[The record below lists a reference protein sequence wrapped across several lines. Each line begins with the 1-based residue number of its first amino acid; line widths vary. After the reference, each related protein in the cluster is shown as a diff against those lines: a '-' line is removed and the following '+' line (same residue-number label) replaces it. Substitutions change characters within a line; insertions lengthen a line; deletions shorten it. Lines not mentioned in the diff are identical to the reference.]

1 MILDRTQRQLLGIT
15 KWRDSGCRGTL
26 QWCTGVGKTRAALTA
41 VKGFLTKNSGKI
53 IVVVVPTDHLKLQW
67 ISELNK
73 YRLLEYVRVEI
84 INSAIKIDSHVDF
97 LILDECHRIPSETFY
112 EVFKQRNPSMVLG
125 LSATFSRLDGRHELL
140 DKFCPVCDV
149 ISIKEAI
156 DNKWLSP
163 YKEYKVIITPDDI
176 EEYRQLNKTF
186 NEMFAIFNF
195 DFELAMNCLTNIV
208 KRRVYAKKMGIP
220 ASDMDGIVFSWQKA
234 LKGRKAYV
242 MNHPKKLEL
251 TRKILAY
258 RQDKKAITF
267 SATIAQAE
275 KIGGGYV
282 VHSKQTKKKNR
293 ISVEEF
299 SQLPFGVMHTA
310 KSLDEGA
317 DIKGLNLAII
327 LSNTSSQ
334 TQKTQRLG
342 RVIRFEED
350 KEAEVFT
357 LIIKGT
363 MEEHWFNTSTS
374 GKEYIEITESELDE
388 ILKGS
393 ESENIVHEAKESDLI
408 FRL

>member
-1 MILDRTQRQLLGIT
+1 MTLDRTQRQLLGIT
-15 KWRDSGCRGTL
+15 KWRDCGCRGTL

-220 ASDMDGIVFSWQKA
+220 ASDMDGIVFSWQRA

-388 ILKGS
+388 ILKGC

>member
-1 MILDRTQRQLLGIT
+1 MTLDRTQRQLLGIT

-41 VKGFLTKNSGKI
+41 IKGFLTKNTGKI
-53 IVVVVPTDHLKLQW
+53 VVVVVPTDHLKLQW

-73 YRLLEYVRVEI
+73 YRLLEYVKVEI
-84 INSAIKIDSHVDF
+84 INSAVKVDSHVDF

>member
-41 VKGFLTKNSGKI
+41 VKGFLTKNSEKI

-73 YRLLEYVRVEI
+73 YRLLEYVKVEI
-84 INSAIKIDSHVDF
+84 INSAVKVDSHVDF

>member
-41 VKGFLTKNSGKI
+41 VKGFLTKNSEKI

-73 YRLLEYVRVEI
+73 YRLLEYVKVEI
-84 INSAIKIDSHVDF
+84 INSAVKVDSHVDF

-220 ASDMDGIVFSWQKA
+220 ASDMDGIVFSWQRA

>member
-1 MILDRTQRQLLGIT
+1 MIT
-15 KWRDSGCRGTL
+15 KS
-26 QWCTGVGKTRAALTA
+26 KTRAALTA

-220 ASDMDGIVFSWQKA
+220 ASDMDGIVFSWQRA

-388 ILKGS
+388 ILKGC

>member
-1 MILDRTQRQLLGIT
+1 MTLDRTQRQLLGIT
-15 KWRDSGCRGTL
+15 KWRDCGCRGTL

-112 EVFKQRNPSMVLG
+112 EVFKQRNPLMVLG

-220 ASDMDGIVFSWQKA
+220 ASDMDGIVFSWQRA

-388 ILKGS
+388 ILKGC

>member
-1 MILDRTQRQLLGIT
+1 MTLDRTQRQLLGIT

-67 ISELNK
+67 IQELNK
-73 YRLLEYVRVEI
+73 YRLLEYVSVEI
-84 INSAIKIDSHVDF
+84 VNSAVKVNSHVDF

-112 EVFKQRNPSMVLG
+112 EVFKQRDPSLVLG

-140 DKFCPVCDV
+140 NRFCPVCDV

-163 YKEYKVIITPDDI
+163 YIEYKVIIDPPDI
-176 EEYRQLNKTF
+176 ENYRQLNKTF
-186 NEMFAIFNF
+186 NEMFSVF
-195 DFELAMNCLTNIV
+195 DFDFKLAMECLTNII
-208 KRRVYAKKMGIP
+208 KRRTYAKKIGIS
-220 ASDMDGIVFSWQKA
+220 ASEMDGIVFSWQRA
-234 LKGRKAYV
+234 LTGRKAFV
-242 MNHPKKLEL
+242 THHPKKLDI
-251 TRKILAY
+251 TRKILSY
-258 RQDKKAITF
+258 RQDRKAITF
-267 SATIAQAE
+267 SATISQAE
-275 KIGGGYV
+275 KIGGGYI
-282 VHSKQTKKKNR
+282 VHSKNTKKKNR
-293 ISVEEF
+293 ITVEEF
-299 SQLPFGVMHTA
+299 SQIPFGVIHTA

-357 LIIKGT
+357 LVIKGT

-374 GKEYIEITESELDE
+374 GKEFIEITESELDE

-393 ESENIVHEAKESDLI
+393 ESDNIVQEAEESSLI

>member
-1 MILDRTQRQLLGIT
+1 
-15 KWRDSGCRGTL
+15 
-26 QWCTGVGKTRAALTA
+26 
-41 VKGFLTKNSGKI
+41 
-53 IVVVVPTDHLKLQW
+53 
-67 ISELNK
+67 
-73 YRLLEYVRVEI
+73 
-84 INSAIKIDSHVDF
+84 
-97 LILDECHRIPSETFY
+97 
-112 EVFKQRNPSMVLG
+112 MVLG

-220 ASDMDGIVFSWQKA
+220 ASDMDGIVFSWQRA

-388 ILKGS
+388 ILKGC